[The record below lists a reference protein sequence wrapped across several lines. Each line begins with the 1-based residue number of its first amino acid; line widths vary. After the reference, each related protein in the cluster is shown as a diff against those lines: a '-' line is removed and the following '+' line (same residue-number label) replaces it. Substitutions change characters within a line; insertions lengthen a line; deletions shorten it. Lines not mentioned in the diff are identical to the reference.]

1 MEQIGIKG
9 YTSLLC
15 IMFDNVLNQT
25 FYNLF
30 SAIESAGGYIGIL
43 MNIAYTMQYGEQHG
57 AEQVL
62 IGFCFYVFHFYQ

>member
-1 MEQIGIKG
+1 MKLTLKRDLPLILAVVLAVWCYMEQIGIKG

-43 MNIAYTMQYGEQHG
+43 MNIAYTM
-57 AEQVL
+57 
-62 IGFCFYVFHFYQ
+62 